1 MADEDLNTVYRI
13 LRYLVENPNAQD
25 TLEGV
30 VEWWLREKYTKRNIM
45 KVTKA
50 LEELVSADLILQR
63 HGKESRIYYKINP
76 QKLNEIE
83 ALLSHSRTP
92 RCVRG

>member
-1 MADEDLNTVYRI
+1 MADEELKTVYRI

-30 VEWWLREKYTKRNIM
+30 VEWWLRDKYTKRNVM
-45 KVTKA
+45 RVKEA

-63 HGKESRIYYKINP
+63 QGKESRIYYKINP
-76 QKLNEIE
+76 QKLKEIK

-92 RCVRG
+92 R